1 MTSKKVNEKKL
12 ILVKNVGGCTN
23 LGGLDLT
30 DNKMFTIK
38 TKSNNKLSYIS
49 VYKNYKKT
57 TRTNHKFS
65 SCMGHGNGLAYANG
79 RLYVAP
85 CDKFVEVVS
94 TSTWKH
100 ERLYCDVT
108 VCAIAHVAGNQFV
121 IGYGGREKYNLCFAE
136 PSGNK
141 MVIKR
146 RWQVTNPKSAAG
158 FTITQDI
165 GYNKKNG
172 CVYLI
177 LTKNNY
183 RTNVIL
189 RAKLYATEPDTCYTS
204 KTSASGKYEFE
215 TIGFNSSGKAIIGM
229 NLPSG
234 KDGTYIASI

>member
-79 RLYVAP
+79 KLYIAP
-85 CDKFVEVVS
+85 CDKYVEVVS

-100 ERLYCDVT
+100 ERLYCDAT
-108 VCAIAHVAGNQFV
+108 ICSIAHVAGNQFV
-121 IGYGGREKYNLCFAE
+121 AGGGGGEYYRLYILE

-141 MVIKR
+141 MVIKK
-146 RWQVTNPKSAAG
+146 RWTVKNPKYASG
-158 FTITQDI
+158 YSVTQDI
-165 GYNKKNG
+165 GYNKKNNS
-172 CVYLI
+172 VYLI
-177 LTKNNY
+177 YTKNNY
-183 RTNVIL
+183 RTNIIL
-189 RAKLYATEPDTCYTS
+189 KAKLYATEPDTCFTS
-204 KTSASGKYEFE
+204 KTSSDGKYEFE

>member
-1 MTSKKVNEKKL
+1 MTTKGLNEKKS

-23 LGGLDLT
+23 FGGLDL
-30 DNKMFTIK
+30 NGSKMYTIK
-38 TKSNNKLSYIS
+38 TKSNNALSYIS
-49 VYKNYKKT
+49 VYNNYKKT
-57 TRTNHKFS
+57 TRSNHKYAN
-65 SCMGHGNGLAYANG
+65 CMGHGNGLAYANG

-121 IGYGGREKYNLCFAE
+121 IGYGGSNKYNLCLAE
-136 PSGNK
+136 PAGNK

-146 RWQVTNPKSAAG
+146 RWQVSNPKYAAG
-158 FTITQDI
+158 YTITQDI
-165 GYNKKNG
+165 GYCKKNG

-177 LTKNNY
+177 YTKNNY
-183 RTNVIL
+183 RTNIIL
-189 RAKLYATEPDTCYTS
+189 RAKLYATEPDICYTS
-204 KTSASGKYEFE
+204 KTSSSGKYEIE
-215 TIGFNSSGKAIIGM
+215 TISFTSAGKAVIGM

-234 KDGTYIASI
+234 KDGTFLAL